1 MKKKLAILTV
11 LGSLVCGVTAIT
23 FVSGIADPDT
33 SYAAEKNEAGDF
45 VLKPSTA
52 TLVDDHYVANLGDN
66 KGNIVETDFT
76 GFTYSDNS
84 FISAKGN
91 KSIFTNVDPFGCG
104 INSINVSL
112 SFEEA
117 TTSLNYLVFYFSYN
131 ELNLNDIFAGSYQ
144 DLVFTSFEIR
154 YTGNYSIDSINYPDI
169 LRTRYVL
176 GLIINGD
183 MDSISLTSLTINTPC
198 VSEIDPPVEKGEYK
212 SFKKDYKS
220 IVEGFGYTYFT
231 DTFFFGNGSFD
242 FRCSSEFPGYQF
254 NTIQNSTG
262 YNNIMMYFMNSSGYQ
277 MTLQQKISDYQY
289 GIAFQKQVG
298 DDVYSYIVTLTMVS
312 LSTDMYASL
321 NIMCTTSYP
330 YMGGASTWPSQDIT
344 NAGASQEL
352 VQSFL
357 PLELSNA
364 TYTFAGK
371 DQYSFG
377 RNGYM
382 VMIQLSDVSLLN
394 DELAAY
400 LAQYEELSSEYTVK
414 EDTYS
419 QGFTVSKIGTSY
431 TFQVSVSSSM
441 VMAMLTET
449 IVYDH
454 LPLAEYAEF
463 RHYDRLLTAS
473 LSGEFVYNTT
483 YGEGFVG
490 TTTEANVQAFINQ
503 AKLDFGYSYMGNLDK
518 GMLLENPTTYCDNT
532 ISISIHKVDTNKYE
546 IDIRCNSYSESTTLR
561 EYFVNVAGASR
572 FVELI
577 QGDENIQ
584 LLDSTFDRLSFGI
597 GDYYGYAL
605 GVQGDNTSNEA
616 AIVGLFLNNSNFIV
630 SEKRSHFYRVG
641 VVDNESNHEALF
653 IHFELLEGGMFVNF
667 YVASDFINM
676 EKTYVQA
683 NNILSASKYAP
694 SYVPLKRGLYT
705 VEQEDS
711 ATYLY
716 TVGTFKEISEIVAD
730 FNSEISKNT
739 NFVYNHKNFIYLD
752 STNNISV
759 SCRVI
764 GSPYYDNSYR
774 LEIRYSSISKAY
786 DEFKTLENSG
796 ISSLLLMANFP
807 SLPELEGELA
817 YSVISATSSEVKIYV
832 NREFQIANYYYKKCT
847 ENGFINSSK
856 DVGDVVYCFD
866 HNGEYSG
873 GHEIYTF
880 RVLQKLSL
888 SDFMN
893 ELSAYDYLYN
903 FVETLQL
910 SEDYLY
916 TIDTLVLPVQYKTD
930 GHLTFFIYGI
940 SGDDLAK
947 YLSTLNPPR
956 QESEQYEM
964 ENYHFM
970 FYVGRFID
978 NKASVSIQFYSYEE

>member
-23 FVSGIADPDT
+23 LVSGIADPDT
-33 SYAAEKNEAGDF
+33 SYAAEKSEAGDF
-45 VLKPSTA
+45 VLNPSTA

-84 FISAKGN
+84 FVSAKSS

-104 INSINVSL
+104 ISSVSVSL

-117 TTSLNYLVFYFSYN
+117 TTSLNYLVLYFSYN
-131 ELNLNDIFAGSYQ
+131 ELNLNDIFAGYYQ

-154 YTGNYSIDSINYPDI
+154 YGEYYSVDSINYPDI

-183 MDSISLTSLTINTPC
+183 RDSISLTSLTINTPC

-212 SFKKDYKS
+212 SFKEDYKS

-231 DTFFFGNGSFD
+231 DTFFFGNGSFN
-242 FRCSSEFPGYQF
+242 FRCSSEMPGYQF
-254 NTIQNSTG
+254 NTIQNSMG
-262 YNNIMMYFMNSSGYQ
+262 YNNIMVYFMTTSGYQ
-277 MTLQQKISDYQY
+277 MTLQQQISDYQY
-289 GIAFQKQVG
+289 GVAFQKQVG
-298 DDVYSYIVTLTMVS
+298 NDVYSYIVTLTMVS
-312 LSTDMYASL
+312 LSTDMYFSL
-321 NIMCTTSYP
+321 NIMCTTAYP
-330 YMGGASTWPSQDIT
+330 YMGGGSGWPSQDII

-352 VQSFL
+352 VQSFF

-371 DQYSFG
+371 DPYSFG
-377 RNGYM
+377 KNSYM
-382 VMIQLSDVSLLN
+382 VMIQLSDISQLN
-394 DELAAY
+394 AELAAY
-400 LAQYEELSSEYTVK
+400 LAQYEELSTEYTVK
-414 EDTYS
+414 EEMYS
-419 QGFTVSKIGTSY
+419 HAYTISKIGTEY
-431 TFQVSVSSSM
+431 TFQISVSSGM

-449 IVYDH
+449 VVYDH

-473 LSGEFVYNTT
+473 LSGVFVYNSN
-483 YGEGFVG
+483 YGQGFIG

-503 AKLDFGYSYMGNLDK
+503 AKLDFGYSYMGNLDR
-518 GMLLENPTTYCDNT
+518 GMLLENPTTYCDDV
-532 ISISIHKVDTNKYE
+532 ISVSIHKIDTNEYE
-546 IDIRCNSYSESTTLR
+546 IDIRCDSYSESITLR
-561 EYFVNVAGASR
+561 QYLANTAGASR

-577 QGDENIQ
+577 EGDDNIQ
-584 LLDSTFDRLSFGI
+584 LLDSTFDRLSFGLD
-597 GDYYGYAL
+597 DYNGYVL
-605 GVQGDNTSNEA
+605 GVQGDNASNEA
-616 AIVGLFLNNSNFIV
+616 AIVGLFLNNSNFTV
-630 SEKRSHFYRVG
+630 SEKRPHFYRVG
-641 VVDNESNHEALF
+641 FVNHDSNHEALF

-667 YVASDFINM
+667 YVSSDYINM
-676 EKTYVQA
+676 EKTYVEA

-705 VEQEDS
+705 VEE
-711 ATYLY
+711 ATNAINLY

-730 FNSEISKNT
+730 FNSEISKNA

-759 SCRVI
+759 SCRVY
-764 GSPYYDNSYR
+764 GSPLYDNSYR
-774 LEIRYSSISKAY
+774 LELSYRSISEVY

-796 ISSLLLMANFP
+796 ISSLPLMANFP

-817 YSVISATSSEVKIYV
+817 YSVISATSNEVKIYV
-832 NREFQIANYYYKKCT
+832 NRDFQFNNYYYKKCT
-847 ENGFINSSK
+847 ENGFTNSSK
-856 DVGDVVYCFD
+856 DVGDVVYCFN
-866 HNGEYSG
+866 HNGEYTG

-880 RVLQKLSL
+880 RVLQKKSL

-903 FVETLQL
+903 FVETLHL

-916 TIDTLVLPVQYKTD
+916 TIDNLVLPTHYEFD
-930 GHLTFFIYGI
+930 GNLTFSIYGI
-940 SGDDLAK
+940 SGNVLAE
-947 YLSTLNPPR
+947 YLLTLDPPR
-956 QESEQYEM
+956 KEYEM
-964 ENYHFM
+964 YEVENYNFM
-970 FYVGRFID
+970 FSIGQHQE
-978 NKASVSIQFYSYEE
+978 NKTTVSIEIFS

>member
-23 FVSGIADPDT
+23 FISGIADPDT

-84 FISAKGN
+84 FVSAKTS
-91 KSIFTNVDPFGCG
+91 KSTFTNVDPFGCG
-104 INSINVSL
+104 IDSVNVTL
-112 SFEEA
+112 SFEDA
-117 TTSLNYLVFYFSYN
+117 TSSLNYLVLYFSYN
-131 ELNLNDIFAGSYQ
+131 ELNLNDIFAGYYQ
-144 DLVFTSFEIR
+144 DLVFASFELR
-154 YTGNYSIDSINYPDI
+154 YGETYSVNSINYPDI

-183 MDSISLTSLTINTPC
+183 RDSISLTSLTINTPC

-212 SFKKDYKS
+212 SFKKDYKT

-242 FRCSSEFPGYQF
+242 FRCSNDFPGYQF
-254 NTIQNSTG
+254 NTVQNSAG
-262 YNNIMMYFMNSSGYQ
+262 YSNIMMYFMNSSGYQ
-277 MTLQQKISDYQY
+277 MTLQQQISNYQY
-289 GIAFQKQVG
+289 GIVFQKQVG
-298 DDVYSYIVTLTMVS
+298 DDVYSYVVTLAMVS
-312 LSTDMYASL
+312 LGTDMYASL

-330 YMGGASTWPSQDIT
+330 YMGGASTWPSQDIID
-344 NAGASQEL
+344 AGASQGL

-371 DQYSFG
+371 DPSSFG
-377 RNGYM
+377 RNAYM
-382 VMIQLSDVSLLN
+382 VMIQLSDSSLLN

-414 EDTYS
+414 EDTYGH
-419 QGFTVSKIGTSY
+419 GFFVSKIGTSY
-431 TFQVSVSSSM
+431 TFQVSISSGM

-449 IVYDH
+449 VVYDH
-454 LPLAEYAEF
+454 LPLAEYAEY

-473 LSGEFVYNTT
+473 LSGEFVYNTN
-483 YGEGFVG
+483 YGQGFIG

-503 AKLDFGYSYMGNLDK
+503 AKLDFGYSYMGNLDR
-518 GMLLENPTTYCDNT
+518 GVLLENPTTYCNNV
-532 ISISIHKVDTNKYE
+532 ISISIHKIDTNKYE
-546 IDIRCNSYSESTTLR
+546 IDIHCDSYSESTTLR
-561 EYFVNVAGASR
+561 DYFINTAGASR

-577 QGDENIQ
+577 QGDDNIQ
-584 LLDSTFDRLSFGI
+584 LLDSTFDKLTFGTD
-597 GDYYGYAL
+597 DYYGHAL
-605 GVQGDNTSNEA
+605 GVQGDNASNEE
-616 AIVGLFLNNSNFIV
+616 AIVGLFLNNSNFVV
-630 SEKRSHFYRVG
+630 SEKRPHFYRVG
-641 VVDNESNHEALF
+641 FVETELHREVLF

-667 YVASDFINM
+667 YVGNEFLNM
-676 EKTYVQA
+676 DKTYVQA

-705 VEQEDS
+705 VEEQDS

-759 SCRVI
+759 SYSVA
-764 GSPYYDNSYR
+764 GSPLYDNSYR
-774 LEIRYSSISKAY
+774 LQIRYSSISKTY

-796 ISSLLLMANFP
+796 ISSLPLMAYFP

-817 YSVISATSSEVKIYV
+817 YSVISATPSEIKIYV
-832 NREFQIANYYYKKCT
+832 NRDFQIANYYYKKCT

-856 DVGDVVYCFD
+856 DVGDVVYCFEA
-866 HNGEYSG
+866 NGEYTG
-873 GHEIYTF
+873 GHTIYTF
-880 RVLQKLSL
+880 RVLQKKSL
-888 SDFMN
+888 SDFMS
-893 ELSAYDYLYN
+893 ELSAYDNLYN
-903 FVETLQL
+903 FVKTLQL

-916 TIDTLVLPVQYKTD
+916 AINTLVLPVQYESD
-930 GHLTFFIYGI
+930 GHLTFFVYGI
-940 SGDDLAK
+940 SGDELAK
-947 YLSTLNPPR
+947 YLSTLDTPR

-964 ENYHFM
+964 ENYSFM
-970 FYVGRFID
+970 FYVGRYLE
-978 NKASVSIQFYSYEE
+978 NKASVSIAFYSIEE

>member
-33 SYAAEKNEAGDF
+33 SYAAEKSEAGDF

-84 FISAKGN
+84 FVSAKAS
-91 KSIFTNVDPFGCG
+91 KSTFTNVDPFGCG

-117 TTSLNYLVFYFSYN
+117 TSSLNYLVFYFSYN
-131 ELNLNDIFAGSYQ
+131 ELNLNDIFTGSYQ
-144 DLVFTSFEIR
+144 DLVFASFEIR
-154 YTGNYSIDSINYPDI
+154 YGETYSVNSINYPDI

-183 MDSISLTSLTINTPC
+183 RDSISLTSLTINTPC

-231 DTFFFGNGSFD
+231 DTFFFGNGSFN

-254 NTIQNSTG
+254 NTVQNSMG
-262 YNNIMMYFMNSSGYQ
+262 YSNIMMYFMNSSGYQ
-277 MTLQQKISDYQY
+277 MTLQQKISDYQI

-352 VQSFL
+352 VQSFF

-364 TYTFAGK
+364 TYTFGGK
-371 DQYSFG
+371 DPYSFG
-377 RNGYM
+377 KNAYM
-382 VMIQLSDVSLLN
+382 VMIQLSDISLLE
-394 DELAAY
+394 DELATY

-414 EDTYS
+414 EGTYS
-419 QGFTVSKIGTSY
+419 HEFTVTKIGTDY
-431 TFQVSVSSSM
+431 TFEISVSSSM
-441 VMAMLTET
+441 VMVMLTET
-449 IVYDH
+449 VVFDH

-463 RHYDRLLTAS
+463 KHYDRLLTAS
-473 LSGEFVYNTT
+473 LSGVFVYNDD
-483 YGEGFVG
+483 YGQGFIG

-503 AKLDFGYSYMGNLDK
+503 AKLDFGYSFMGNLDR
-518 GMLLENPTTYCDNT
+518 GVLLENPTTYCDNV
-532 ISISIHKVDTNKYE
+532 ISISFNKIDTNKYE
-546 IDIRCNSYSESTTLR
+546 IDIRYGSYSESITLR
-561 EYFVNVAGASR
+561 NYLVNTAGASR

-577 QGDENIQ
+577 QGDDNTQ
-584 LLDSTFDRLSFGI
+584 LLDSTFERINYGL
-597 GDYYGYAL
+597 GDYHGYVL
-605 GVQGDNTSNEA
+605 GVQGDNASNET
-616 AIVGLFLNNSNFIV
+616 AIVGLFLNNSNFVV
-630 SEKRSHFYRVG
+630 SEKRSHFYRVAF
-641 VVDNESNHEALF
+641 VDHESYHEALF

-683 NNILSASKYAP
+683 NNILSASEYAP

-759 SCRVI
+759 SCRVV

-796 ISSLLLMANFP
+796 ISSLPLMANFP

-817 YSVISATSSEVKIYV
+817 YSVISATPSEVKIYV
-832 NREFQIANYYYKKCT
+832 NRDFQIHNYYYKKCT

-856 DVGDVVYCFD
+856 DVGDAVYCFD

-880 RVLQKLSL
+880 RVLQKQSL

-903 FVETLQL
+903 FVETLHL

-916 TIDTLVLPVQYKTD
+916 TIDTLVLPVQYRSA
-930 GHLTFFIYGI
+930 GYLTFSIYGI
-940 SGDDLAK
+940 SGDELAE
-947 YLSTLNPPR
+947 YLLTLDPPR
-956 QESEQYEM
+956 QEYEQYAM
-964 ENYHFM
+964 EDYNFM
-970 FYVGRFID
+970 FSIGQFRD
-978 NKASVSIQFYSYEE
+978 NKASVSIEIYS